1 MACDIDTMP
10 ENFNDTLVPSYPF
23 STSPTISDE
32 DASKMRTYTIVNCVI
47 NACSSFPAALGNGII
62 LLVIWKSPSLHSPSN
77 TLLFCLALTDFFVG
91 FLTQPLQVAI
101 NLIYL
106 VSEKSGPPALMAAF
120 DVLSVILSTA
130 SFTTATVISI
140 DRYLVFY
147 LHMRYKAI
155 VTSRK
160 IIAII
165 AVGWLLSGLLGFI
178 WTQSTQ
184 SYYYAA
190 MTSFGISF
198 SIIVLMYF
206 QIFRIVRRHQA
217 QIQMQV
223 EVGTQKKTSSQLH
236 FARCTKSAVNTF
248 YVCFL
253 LFVCYFPYTCTA
265 GVIQLTGYS
274 TNKYIALQF
283 AGTVIFI
290 NSALNPLVYFWRVVE
305 IRKAIKCTFK
315 CDYSRDVRRRQSE
328 EMTSRM

>member
-1 MACDIDTMP
+1 M
-10 ENFNDTLVPSYPF
+10 
-23 STSPTISDE
+23 
-32 DASKMRTYTIVNCVI
+32 YTVVNCVI
-47 NACSSFPAALGNGII
+47 NACSSFAAAFGNGII

-91 FLTQPLQVAI
+91 FVTQPLQVAI
-101 NLIYL
+101 SLIYL
-106 VSEKSGPPALMAAF
+106 LSENISPPALATAF

-147 LHMRYKAI
+147 LHMRYQAI
-155 VTSRK
+155 VTSKK

-165 AVGWLLSGLLGFI
+165 AFGWLLSGLLGFV
-178 WTQSTQ
+178 WTQNTQ
-184 SYYYAA
+184 SYYYVAI
-190 MTSFGISF
+190 TSFSISF

-206 QIFRIVRRHQA
+206 KIFRIVRRHQA
-217 QIQMQV
+217 QIQVQI
-223 EVGTQKKTSSQLH
+223 EVGTKQKTSSQLH

-265 GVIQLTGYS
+265 CVIQLTGHS
-274 TNKYIALQF
+274 VNKYIALQF

-328 EMTSRM
+328 ERTSRM